1 MKMNRLQNLFGRNN
15 DILSVYFTAGFPHL
29 GDTVDIIEE
38 LDRQGAD
45 MVEIGIPF
53 SDPMADG
60 PVIQNSGTQ
69 ALRNGMTLKLLME
82 QVAEARR
89 RVPGMSFVLMGYLNT
104 VIQYGI
110 ERLYEDC
117 SRAGVDAFIIPDLP
131 FADYMRDFK
140 SLSDRYDIPVV
151 MMITPETSD
160 DRIRL
165 IDEHCSGFIYMV
177 STASTT
183 GTRDSFGSDQTEYF
197 DRVNRLG
204 LKHDRLIGFGISNQ
218 STMADACR
226 YSSGGIIGSLF
237 IKCLAQHPDDIP
249 AAVSTLMDT
258 IGRR

>member
-1 MKMNRLQNLFGRNN
+1 MKMNRLQNLFGRKN
-15 DILSVYFTAGFPHL
+15 DILSVYFTAGFPRL
-29 GDTVDIIEE
+29 DDTVGIIEE

-60 PVIQNSGTQ
+60 PVIQDSGTR
-69 ALRNGMTLKLLME
+69 ALRNGMTLALLMR

-89 RVPGMSFVLMGYLNT
+89 RVPAMPFVLMGYLNT
-104 VIQYGI
+104 MMQYGI

-117 SRAGVDAFIIPDLP
+117 LSAGIDALIVPDLP

-140 SLSDRYDIPVV
+140 PLSDRYGIPVV
-151 MMITPETSD
+151 MMITPETD
-160 DRIRL
+160 DCRIRL
-165 IDEHCSGFIYMV
+165 IDRHCDGFIYMV

-183 GTRDSFGSDQTEYF
+183 GTKDVFGPDQTEYF

-204 LKHDRLIGFGISNQ
+204 LRHDRLIGFGISNQ